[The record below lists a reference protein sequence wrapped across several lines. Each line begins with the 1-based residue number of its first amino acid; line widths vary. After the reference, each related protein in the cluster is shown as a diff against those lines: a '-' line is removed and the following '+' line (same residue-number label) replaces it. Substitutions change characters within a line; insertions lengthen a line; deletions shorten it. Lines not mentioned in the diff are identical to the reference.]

1 MGKLII
7 SGNPYAIDKIVVNE
21 TEYARRASAFHV
33 FFDTIECHA
42 GDTVKIYHDPKRQW
56 VLHSE
61 DEGNDL
67 VQIHKNTKIT
77 GTLLSSSE
85 CISFV
90 IPEDNTDA
98 VLEIISNQG
107 NNDAGFDNIYAA
119 WSTGWAKELTEAK
132 IHDELMLSAKGENN

>member
-21 TEYARRASAFHV
+21 MEYPRRASTFHV

-42 GDTVKIYHDPKRQW
+42 GDTVKIYHDPERQW
-56 VLHSE
+56 VLHSDNE
-61 DEGNDL
+61 DDDL
-67 VQIHKNTKIT
+67 IHIHKNTQVT
-77 GTLLSSSE
+77 GTLLQSSE

-90 IPEDNTDA
+90 VPENDLGA
-98 VLEIISNQG
+98 ILEIISNQG

-119 WSTGWAKELTEAK
+119 WSTGWVKQVTEAK
-132 IHDELMLSAKGENN
+132 IHERKEG